1 MNFDG
6 FRNLVRGPLALLV
19 LVSLTQCSS
28 GPTTVDG
35 AELLFQEAEEAFQ
48 DERYLVA
55 LEKFREVKNRFP
67 QSKRA
72 VDAELRLADTY
83 YAQEAFIEAESAYE
97 IFRELHPAHAKN
109 DYVYFRIAMAA
120 YEQIPQNAARDL
132 TAAHRAIDAFQVV
145 MSKYPGSEYAKDA
158 KRLVAESR
166 RRLAEHESYVADFY
180 FRRQHYLSASYRYAA
195 LLQDFPDLGFDEE
208 ALFRLGK
215 CYYQTRMYSS
225 ARDTLSRF
233 ATRFPQSA
241 YRGEVDSLLGS
252 LGDRQ

>member
-6 FRNLVRGPLALLV
+6 FRKASVILSALLIV
-19 LVSLTQCSS
+19 ASLTRCSS
-28 GPTTVDG
+28 TPTQVDG
-35 AELLFQEAEEAFQ
+35 AELLYQEAEEAFQ
-48 DERYLVA
+48 DERYLIA
-55 LEKFREVKNRFP
+55 LEKFREVKNRYP
-67 QSKRA
+67 QSARA
-72 VDAELRLADTY
+72 VDAELRVADTY

-97 IFRELHPAHAKN
+97 IFRELHPASPKS
-109 DYVYFRIAMAA
+109 DYVHFRIAMSA
-120 YEQIPQNAARDL
+120 YEQIPSNPARDL

-145 MSKYPGSEYAKDA
+145 LAKYPSSDYAKDA
-158 KRLVAESR
+158 KRLIDESR

-208 ALFRLGK
+208 AMFRLGK
-215 CYYQTRMYSS
+215 CYYQTRMYAS
-225 ARDTLSRF
+225 ARDTLRRF

-252 LGDRQ
+252 IGDR

>member
-1 MNFDG
+1 MNFEG
-6 FRNLVRGPLALLV
+6 FRSASRALALV
-19 LVSLTQCSS
+19 LLAVGLTRCSS
-28 GPTTVDG
+28 TPTTVDG
-35 AELLFQEAEEAFQ
+35 AELLYQEAEEAFQ

-55 LEKFREVKNRFP
+55 LEKYREVKNRYP
-67 QSKRA
+67 QSARA
-72 VDAELRLADTY
+72 VDAELRVADTY

-97 IFRELHPAHAKN
+97 IFRELHPAHPKS
-109 DYVYFRIAMAA
+109 DYVYFRIAMSA
-120 YEQIPQNAARDL
+120 YEQIPTNPARDL

-145 MSKYPGSEYAKDA
+145 MAKYPGTEYANDA
-158 KRLVAESR
+158 KRLIDESR

-215 CYYQTRMYSS
+215 CYYQTRMYAS
-225 ARDTLSRF
+225 ARDTLRRF

-252 LGDRQ
+252 IGDR